1 MSKYIGES
9 ADFTDGVILVKYIIP
24 LCLGG
29 LFLGTSLLLLF
40 LTLKKKTNKQ
50 TNKKIKKSIPVY

>member
-1 MSKYIGES
+1 MSKYTGES

-24 LCLGG
+24 LCMGG

-40 LTLKKKTNKQ
+40 LTLKKKNNKQ